1 MTTLHSFPFSAMGS
15 PCELHLYAA
24 RRADAEQIAAAA
36 VAEVLHIERRYS
48 RYRSDSDL
56 TAINR
61 IAEQGG
67 SVQVDEETAGL
78 LQYAFAAFQNSG
90 GLFDISSGLLHKAWH
105 FKSGRLPEQAA
116 LDALLPRVGLD
127 KVLWNSPQLS
137 FTVAGMELDFGGLGK
152 EYAADRAAETC
163 LAAGVEHGLVDLG
176 GDIRVIGPQPSGE
189 AWRIGIR
196 NPRHPGQIMAT
207 ACLERGALATSG
219 DYERCIEIDGR
230 RYSHLLHPRTGW
242 PVEGL
247 SSVSVIT
254 DRCLVAGSV
263 CTIAMLKGRDGIDWL
278 NSLAIA
284 HVWMDD
290 QRRIGFQGTFL
301 VEPTEDSS

>member
-1 MTTLHSFPFSAMGS
+1 MTLHSFPFSALGS
-15 PCELHLYAA
+15 PCMLHLYAA
-24 RRADAEQIAAAA
+24 RCADAQRIAAAA
-36 VAEVLHIERRYS
+36 AAEVFRIERRYS

-67 SVQVDEETAGL
+67 SVEVDEETAGL
-78 LQYAFAAFQNSG
+78 LQYAFAAFQSSG
-90 GLFDISSGLLHKAWH
+90 GLFDISSGLLRKAWD
-105 FKSGRLPEQAA
+105 FKSGRLPEQSA

-127 KVLWNSPQLS
+127 KVQWKSLQLS

-176 GDIRVIGPQPSGE
+176 GDIRVIGPHPSGE
-189 AWRIGIR
+189 AWQIGIR
-196 NPRHPGQIMAT
+196 NPQSPGQAMAT
-207 ACLERGALATSG
+207 ALIERGALATSG

-247 SSVSVIT
+247 SSVSIMT

-278 NSLAIA
+278 NSLAID
-284 HVWMDD
+284 HSWMDD
-290 QRRIGFQGTFL
+290 QHRIGCRGAFMI
-301 VEPTEDSS
+301 EPTDDWS